1 MECEIM
7 KYPDS
12 ITKLIESFSKLPG
25 IGPKTAERL
34 AFYVADKMKE
44 EDTLNFA
51 KALIN
56 IKRELTKCPIC
67 GFITDITPCSI
78 CADKSRDQSLIC
90 VVEEHK
96 DVIAME
102 KMKEYKG
109 YYHVLNGVISPI
121 NGIGPNDI
129 NIASLLERLKNEAI
143 QEVILATNTTIEGES
158 TAMYISK
165 ILSATGI
172 KVTRIA
178 RGLPVGGGL
187 EYADEVTL
195 LRALQGRSEMK

>member
-1 MECEIM
+1 M

-25 IGPKTAERL
+25 IGPKSAERL
-34 AFYVADKMKE
+34 TFYVANKMKE
-44 EDTLNFA
+44 DDALKFA
-51 KALIN
+51 KSLIN
-56 IKRELTKCPIC
+56 IKRELTNCPVC
-67 GFITDITPCSI
+67 GFITDITPCAI
-78 CADKSRDQSLIC
+78 CQDQHRDRSMIA

-102 KMKEYKG
+102 KLKEYKG
-109 YYHVLNGVISPI
+109 LYHVLNGAISPI

-129 NIASLLERLKNEAI
+129 NLPSLLERLKDEGVS
-143 QEVILATNTTIEGES
+143 EVILATNTTIEGES

-165 ILSATGI
+165 LLAQSGI
-172 KVTRIA
+172 SVTRIA

-195 LRALQGRSEMK
+195 LRALEGRRELK

>member
-1 MECEIM
+1 M